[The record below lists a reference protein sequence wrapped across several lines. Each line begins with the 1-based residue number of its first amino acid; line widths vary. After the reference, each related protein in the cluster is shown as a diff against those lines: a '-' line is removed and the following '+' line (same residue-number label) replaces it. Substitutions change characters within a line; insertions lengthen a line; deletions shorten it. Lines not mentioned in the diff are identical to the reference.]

1 MKEKDKVREVNITF
15 GKALGCIIGLVIVL
29 ALGFA
34 IIGLDTKVTFLL
46 ASVVVGI
53 FLVAYGYK
61 LEQVMTWYID
71 GGKSSIELILI
82 LMSVGTV
89 IGTWMASGTVP
100 TIIYYGLKML
110 TPTSFMIIGF
120 LLCCLVSFFVGSS
133 YSTLATLG
141 VAFVGIGTGLGM
153 NLGLVAGMVLSGA
166 MFGDKMSPFSDTTN
180 LAPAV
185 SGTTVYRHINSMIYT
200 VTPTMII
207 TFALYTILSMKF
219 DTHSAEM
226 TLVDEMIHGI
236 EATYNVTPVLF
247 IVPVFVLTLALFKV
261 PPVVAMISSAFLA
274 IIMGTITQQGHI
286 DLLTLIDS
294 MGVGFATETGV
305 PELDSLINRGGI
317 VSMME
322 VVAWTLL
329 TLGMGH
335 CLKEAGI
342 LGAFLEKLLVVVK
355 KPKHLVILTLCSSL
369 VTACLTASQYL
380 AIMLPGML
388 LRDQY
393 TKFRLD
399 KRLLSRTLEDG
410 GTMFSFLI
418 PWDTA
423 GIYTASVLGIA
434 TVTYAPYA
442 FLLWINPLVAAFYA
456 IIGFAQFKDEKLLEE
471 DRKAQEAK
479 ETGAAEAAAEQPQE
493 APEEK

>member
-1 MKEKDKVREVNITF
+1 MKEKNAGGGTPNITF
-15 GKALGCIIGLVIVL
+15 GKALICIIGLIIVL
-29 ALGFA
+29 CLGFA
-34 IIGLDTKVTFLL
+34 VIGFDTKVTFLM

-61 LEQVMTWYID
+61 LEQVIEWYADGCRGAID
-71 GGKSSIELILI
+71 VILI
-82 LMSVGTV
+82 LMSVGVV
-89 IGTWMASGTVP
+89 IGTWVASGTIP
-100 TIIYYGLKML
+100 TVIYYGLKML
-110 TPTSFMIIGF
+110 TPTTFMIIGF

-141 VAFVGIGTGLGM
+141 VAFIGIGTGLGM

-185 SGTTVYRHINSMIYT
+185 SGTTVYKHIGSMIYT
-200 VTPTMII
+200 VVPSLVIS
-207 TFALYTILSMKF
+207 FVLYTILSMNV
-219 DTHSAEM
+219 DTNNAELG
-226 TLVDEMIHGI
+226 LVDEMMAGLDANFNI
-236 EATYNVTPVLF
+236 TPVLF

-261 PPVVAMISSAFLA
+261 PPVVAMLASGLLA
-274 IIMGTITQQGHI
+274 IIMGGITQGDHVDMI
-286 DLLTLIDS
+286 TLINS
-294 MGVGFATETGV
+294 AGIGFSIETGV
-305 PELDSLINRGGI
+305 PDLNTLLNRGGI
-317 VSMME
+317 ISMME

-335 CLKEAGI
+335 CLKEGGI
-342 LGAFLEKLLVVVK
+342 LDAFLQKLLVIIK
-355 KPKHLVILTLCSSL
+355 KPKHLVIATLLFSL

-388 LRDQY
+388 LKDQY
-393 TKFRLD
+393 TKFKLD
-399 KRLLSRTLEDG
+399 KKVLSRTLEDG

-423 GIYTASVLGIA
+423 GIYTASVLGVA

-442 FLLWINPLVAAFYA
+442 FLLWINPIIAAIYA
-456 IIGFAQFKDEKLLEE
+456 LIGFAQFKDNGDDEK
-471 DRKAQEAK
+471 K
-479 ETGAAEAAAEQPQE
+479 EAEAIAN
-493 APEEK
+493 